1 MTAGLASVEK
11 MSRRHI
17 KQAEEF
23 QVVKWDLAACDKE
36 CPETVSGNMKAL
48 AKYQEVLPRG
58 RVKTLFFPGQTEANN
73 PN

>member
-17 KQAEEF
+17 KHAEEF

-36 CPETVSGNMKAL
+36 CPKTVSSNMKPL
-48 AKYQEVLPRG
+48 AKYQEMLP
-58 RVKTLFFPGQTEANN
+58 
-73 PN
+73 